1 MSTFL
6 WVLQWVLAVA
16 FFMAG
21 AMKAFMPKD
30 KMLENERMEWV
41 RDEGLQRARTAGY
54 AEIAGAL
61 GLVLPGLLHIAE
73 WLTPLAALGLV
84 IVMILAIV
92 TVHRPRNE
100 SITVP
105 AVLGVLALIVAIGR
119 VIVPL

>member
-6 WVLQWVLAVA
+6 WVLQWVVAVA

-30 KMLENERMEWV
+30 KMLENERMAWV
-41 RDEGLQRARTAGY
+41 RDEGLPRARTAGY

-61 GLVLPGLLHIAE
+61 GLVLPGLLDIAD

>member
-1 MSTFL
+1 M
-6 WVLQWVLAVA
+6 
-16 FFMAG
+16 
-21 AMKAFMPKD
+21 
-30 KMLENERMEWV
+30 
-41 RDEGLQRARTAGY
+41 QRARTAGY